1 MSTHF
6 DDESIAEQQGASAE
20 SNSNDGAIG
29 AVAQKVTSGALLD
42 NASVSD
48 FNKQAHEIK
57 DSAENG
63 GWAISEEGMRVYRKA
78 CDTFLDRY
86 DEMIEKAKRLERQVK
101 LGSSPYAY
109 QVAEFNVKVANGD
122 ESSLIPNLQLMKD
135 GYDQLKEALVI
146 AMKNYN
152 ENEDSV
158 VQELGKLAPHT

>member
-6 DDESIAEQQGASAE
+6 DDETIAEQQGAAE
-20 SNSNDGAIG
+20 PTASGEAIG

-42 NASVSD
+42 TASVSD
-48 FNKQAHEIK
+48 FNKQAHQIK
-57 DSAENG
+57 DSAETG
-63 GWAISEEGMRVYRKA
+63 GWAISEEGMRVYKKA

-109 QVAEFNVKVANGD
+109 EVADFNVKVANGD

-135 GYDQLKEALVI
+135 GYDQLKEALTI
-146 AMKNYN
+146 AMKNYDD
-152 ENEDSV
+152 NEDSV
-158 VQELGKLAPHT
+158 VQQLGKLEPNS

>member
-6 DDESIAEQQGASAE
+6 DDETIAEQQGAAE
-20 SNSNDGAIG
+20 PTASGEAIG

-42 NASVSD
+42 TASVSD
-48 FNKQAHEIK
+48 FNKQAHQIK

-63 GWAISEEGMRVYRKA
+63 GWAISEEGMRVYKKA

-109 QVAEFNVKVANGD
+109 EVADFNVKVANGD

-135 GYDQLKEALVI
+135 GYDQLKEALTI
-146 AMKNYN
+146 AMKNYDD
-152 ENEDSV
+152 NEDSV
-158 VQELGKLAPHT
+158 VQQLGKLEPNS